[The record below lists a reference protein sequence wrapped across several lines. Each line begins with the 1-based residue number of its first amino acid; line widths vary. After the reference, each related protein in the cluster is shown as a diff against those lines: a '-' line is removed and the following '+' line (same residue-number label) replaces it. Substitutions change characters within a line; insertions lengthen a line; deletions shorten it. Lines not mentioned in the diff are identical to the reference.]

1 MTADGRFSHED
12 GVRVHGLRS
21 AANPLFASGAHVYK
35 ERMIA
40 VVLTGSGS
48 DGSEGVHEVSRKGG
62 IVIAQ
67 DPATA
72 EYTGMPDATIRTGLT
87 NYISPLS
94 SIARILVSIVSG
106 TSLPAEVA

>member
-1 MTADGRFSHED
+1 
-12 GVRVHGLRS
+12 
-21 AANPLFASGAHVYK
+21 
-35 ERMIA
+35 MIA

-48 DGSEGVHEVSRKGG
+48 DGSEGVHEVSKKGG

-94 SIARILVSIVSG
+94 SIVRILVSIVSG
-106 TSLPAEVA
+106 TRSPAEVA